1 VRTLALSGAVLASL
15 AVPATLFAAEPAP
28 PSNGA
33 PAPAE
38 QQAPPSSPAAPPAPP
53 TAPPAGGAQPPA
65 GGSLTGAARDG
76 RQRSGGG
83 HPAPRS
89 TLASGS
95 AAAARSGSVDIVGA
109 TFSSFAFS
117 PKSIT
122 VHAGDKVRWVN
133 KSSAAEGHT
142 VTGDNFDSG
151 TFHQGDSYSHTFSKP
166 GSYSYICA
174 LHPSMKGK
182 VTVLG
187 SSGGGGGGGGS
198 QSSGGGGTQSSTGSG
213 SGSGGTPGSA
223 FPAGSPGVDPAGSGQ
238 LPVTGLPLIGLG
250 LAGLGL
256 VAAGLLLRRWA
267 EYGWYY

>member
-1 VRTLALSGAVLASL
+1 
-15 AVPATLFAAEPAP
+15 
-28 PSNGA
+28 
-33 PAPAE
+33 
-38 QQAPPSSPAAPPAPP
+38 
-53 TAPPAGGAQPPA
+53 
-65 GGSLTGAARDG
+65 LTGAARDG

-95 AAAARSGSVDIVGA
+95 AAARSGSVDIVGA

-122 VHAGDKVRWVN
+122 VRTGDTVRWVN

-151 TFHQGDSYSHTFSKP
+151 TFHQGESYSHTFSKA
-166 GSYSYICA
+166 GKYSYICA

-187 SSGGGGGGGGS
+187 SSGGGGGGTGS
-198 QSSGGGGTQSSTGSG
+198 ESTGGGGGGSSSGAGSA
-213 SGSGGTPGSA
+213 SGGTPGSG
-223 FPAGSPGVDPAGSGQ
+223 FPVGSPGVDPGGSGQ

-250 LAGLGL
+250 VAGLAL
-256 VAAGLLLRRWA
+256 VVAGLLVRRRA
-267 EYGWYY
+267 EIVELVELDWYS